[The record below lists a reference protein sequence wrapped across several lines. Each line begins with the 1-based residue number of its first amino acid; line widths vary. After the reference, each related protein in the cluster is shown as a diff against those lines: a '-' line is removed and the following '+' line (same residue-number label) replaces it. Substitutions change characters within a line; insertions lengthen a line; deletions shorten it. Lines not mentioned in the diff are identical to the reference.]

1 MESSACASVLQP
13 EEGRPSM
20 RPRIRTLKPE
30 IWEDEAVG
38 RLGAWERLL
47 YIGLIT
53 MADDEGRLR
62 ALPSAIAGHVF
73 PYDDLGPGKILKWLD
88 AIGTANLVQRYTHA
102 GVDYVQI
109 KGWSS
114 HQKINR
120 PTASKLPAPSVSDCE
135 VAA

>member
-1 MESSACASVLQP
+1 
-13 EEGRPSM
+13 M

-38 RLGAWERLL
+38 GLGPWERLL
-47 YIGLIT
+47 FVGLIT

-73 PYDDLGPGKILKWLD
+73 PYDDLPPSKIIRLLE
-88 AIGTANLVQRYTHA
+88 AVNATGLVCRYAHGGT
-102 GVDYVQI
+102 DYVQI
-109 KGWSS
+109 KGWCD

-120 PTASKLPAPSVSDCE
+120 PTQSTLPAPCMNGTG
-135 VAA
+135 ARP

>member
-1 MESSACASVLQP
+1 
-13 EEGRPSM
+13 M

-62 ALPSAIAGHVF
+62 ALPAAIAGHVF
-73 PYDDLGPGKILKWLD
+73 PYDDLAPKKIREWLD
-88 AIGTANLVQRYTHA
+88 AIDVSGLVQLYHDGGT
-102 GVDYVQI
+102 DYVQI
-109 KGWSS
+109 KGWTC

-120 PTASKLPAPSVSDCE
+120 PTPSTLPAPSVKACAV
-135 VAA
+135 VA